1 MEVIMKSEPRHHS
14 DQQPQGEKHWWL
26 SFRGLIAF
34 VLIIAIGYYLIT
46 EHRAHLFNILPLLI
60 LLACPLMHVFMHG
73 KHGSDHNHHSER
85 DNNDSSK
92 K

>member
-1 MEVIMKSEPRHHS
+1 MKSEPKHHS

-34 VLIIAIGYYLIT
+34 ILIIAIGYYLIT
-46 EHRAHLFNILPLLI
+46 EHRAHLFNILPLLL
-60 LLACPLMHVFMHG
+60 LLACPFMHG
-73 KHGSDHNHHSER
+73 KHGKHGSDDNHHNER
-85 DNNDSSK
+85 DKNDSSK